1 MTVGWD
7 SPSSGAAAVNEPERL
22 PGTGDNFVSNE
33 VIVQGPTAAQV
44 WHHLVDTSTWETSYD
59 NVADISFPQGGGPEL
74 RTDVDFSFGT
84 FGFPPLDA
92 HVVEFQEPADGVP
105 GRLSW
110 TAKQDGTPEERLDVL
125 HAWLVE
131 DLPGG
136 RVRVLTQETQI
147 GRPAAALAKERPNPM
162 LNGHQAWLDGLV
174 RAASGKMD
182 PTR

>member
-1 MTVGWD
+1 MTTQNAINW
-7 SPSSGAAAVNEPERL
+7 PEKYL

-33 VIVQGPTAAQV
+33 VIVKGVTAARV
-44 WHHLVDTSTWETSYD
+44 WPFLTDTATWESYYD
-59 NVADISFPQGGGPEL
+59 NVADISFPGGGGPAL
-74 RTDVDFSFGT
+74 HDGADFRFGT

-110 TAKQDGTPEERLDVL
+110 TARQDGTPAERLDVL

-136 RVRVLTQETQI
+136 RVRILTQETQL
-147 GRPAAALAKERPNPM
+147 GEPAAALAEERPNPM
-162 LNGHQAWLDGLV
+162 LNGHQAWLDGLI
-174 RAASGKMD
+174 RAA
-182 PTR
+182 RR

>member
-1 MTVGWD
+1 MTTQNAITW
-7 SPSSGAAAVNEPERL
+7 PEQYL

-33 VIVQGPTAAQV
+33 VIVRGLTAAKV
-44 WHHLVDTSTWETSYD
+44 WHFLIDTSAWEGYYD
-59 NVADISFPQGGGPEL
+59 NVSDISFPQGGGPRL
-74 RTDVDFSFGT
+74 KDGLAFGFGT

-92 HVVEFQEPADGVP
+92 LVVEFRAPADGVP

-110 TAKQDGTPEERLDVL
+110 TAGQDGTPEERLDVL

-136 RVRVLTQETQI
+136 RVRILTQETQI
-147 GRPAAALAKERPNPM
+147 GQPAAALAGERPNPM

-174 RAASGKMD
+174 AVASK
-182 PTR
+182 